1 MPETAGQEVSVR
13 RRSALGLLL
22 VGLLTACG
30 APGGELPTAAEDRVF
45 VSLPGAAAVEII
57 EPQGAGSLGRTEVG
71 MLPHN
76 MVLSP
81 DGAQLYVA
89 LVGSQAIAELDTET
103 GELLRTFLTEPVPE
117 HRADGSVIEA
127 HLAQD
132 AFAYTSCYACH
143 RGGEGGA
150 RPAIVGTRPFGLI
163 VSEDGERLLV
173 SHMHSGNLTMIGRAS
188 GEILETV
195 HLPPTG
201 EAHQAVDLA
210 QVGDYLFVSV
220 RPPQPTHHPSYIR
233 KLDARTFETLWK
245 VPTGADANV
254 LLADPEREQVLVSN
268 FETNTVSAFKIDGSM
283 QVYTVGPGPMGL
295 TLLPGGR
302 HLLVANYYGDSAS
315 VVDLETGAVT
325 TSALALGEARFA
337 NPTHGALAS
346 SGRRAYLVS
355 APVRGHLLTVRTDAL
370 EVEGAIPIGGLPF
383 DVIAVPKR

>member
-1 MPETAGQEVSVR
+1 MTSPQ
-13 RRSALGLLL
+13 RSILCLLLAGLLA
-22 VGLLTACG
+22 ACS
-30 APGGELPTAAEDRVF
+30 APGNEGPLDLEDRVF
-45 VSLPGAAAVEII
+45 VSLPGAAAVEIV

-81 DGAQLYVA
+81 DGARLYVV

-117 HRADGSVIEA
+117 RRADGTVIEG
-127 HLAQD
+127 HVTQD
-132 AFAYTSCYACH
+132 AFGHTSCYTCH
-143 RGGEGGA
+143 RGGEGSA

-173 SHMHSGNLTMIGRAS
+173 SHMQTGNLTVIGRAS
-188 GEILETV
+188 GEIKGTV

-210 QVGDYLFVSV
+210 QVGDHLFVSM
-220 RPPQPTHHPSYIR
+220 RPPQPTHHPSYVR
-233 KLDARTFETLWK
+233 MLDARTFETLWEA
-245 VPTGADANV
+245 PTGADANV
-254 LLADPEREQVLVSN
+254 LLADPTREQVLVSN
-268 FETNTVSAFKIDGSM
+268 FETNTVSAFHTDGSL

-295 TLLPGGR
+295 TLLPDGR

-315 VVDLETGAVT
+315 LLDLDTGTVT

-346 SGRRAYLVS
+346 GRNRAYLVS
-355 APVRGHLLTVRTDAL
+355 APVRGHLLTVRTDTL
-370 EVEGAIPIGGLPF
+370 TVEGAIPIGGLPF